1 MIDLKKAWPDL
12 EPVEKIGEGSYGT
25 VYKCRTIENGKEV
38 FSAVKVITVPKNES
52 EYDVLK
58 IDGLSKE
65 ATKQYFAD
73 IIDSFS
79 SEIKLLE
86 ELKDQPNIVR
96 IEDSKIIAHDEIKWD
111 IYIKMELLTSFRDY
125 SQSHTITREDVI
137 RLGVDICSALEACER
152 KKIIHRDIKPEN
164 IFVDKDGNFKLGDFG
179 VARQLE
185 KTNTTMSQKGTYNYM
200 APEVVFKKKYDKRA
214 DIYSLGMVMYK
225 LLNNNREP
233 FVDPDKQIIRYKDRS
248 EAMDRR
254 LKNERLPAP
263 KNADT
268 NLAAII
274 LNACEFEKEKRISSA
289 TEFKKLLLSVGGGKK
304 VRVKKKLNK
313 KALAVCACS
322 ALIIAGLLFGGF
334 MLWRPDLKRA
344 NGNGFL
350 NNSKYGKVTD
360 SGFCGPDVE
369 YAFYQESGTLVLSGS
384 GETYLYYSSYNR
396 ETRKLGEVP
405 WCDFSKEIQK
415 VVVEE
420 GITKIGEGIFYKSL
434 ILSEV
439 SLPETLTEIGDAAF
453 SGCSALVEVSIPDS
467 VTKIGR
473 EAFYKCTNLDD
484 VKMSKNIVSV
494 GYDAF
499 QDTGNVVARYN
510 EGDFTCKYIDN
521 VLISVEPNGNVVDDL
536 SGATYNIL
544 NGTRVIADGA
554 FSEASESGITE
565 IILPDSVVSIGE
577 DAFLDYKTLEQIVL
591 PDSLEII
598 DDGAFAY
605 CESLKTITIP
615 ENIDYIGEKAFYGCS
630 SLENIS
636 LPDKGFELTSL
647 LFNATEYHD
656 NQSNWTNNCLYIG
669 NHLVDFK
676 NSGGEEI
683 KIREGTKTV
692 AIPESEEYSEN
703 LQIYIPASVEK
714 ISHGLTYLKSIEV
727 SENNPYFS
735 SSDGVLFNKQ
745 KTKLIVYPSYKNSES
760 YTVPESVTEI
770 DNSAFAGCASLQKI
784 NLPEGLEIIGEGA
797 FANSDIASVV
807 VPKSVES
814 IPRDTFS
821 CCEKLKSVTVQQ
833 GVYKIEIGAF
843 SGCAS
848 LESISLPDSIEYI
861 APYVFQDCTALKSI
875 KFPEKIFQISFGCF
889 FNCSSLEKVELPVSL
904 KNINTAAFNG
914 CSSLKEI
921 NLPESLRS
929 INESAFYDCESLKS
943 ITVPESVKVIEASG
957 LGFRTPES
965 DSETDKIPDFTL
977 NCYENSAAYDY
988 AVENGINY
996 KIIK

>member
-58 IDGLSKE
+58 IDGFSKE

-263 KNADT
+263 KNADS

-369 YAFYQESGTLVLSGS
+369 YAFYQKSGTLVLSGS
-384 GETYLYYSSYNR
+384 GETYSFCDEYSR
-396 ETRKLGEVP
+396 GATLCTHIP

-420 GITKIGEGIFYKSL
+420 GITKISEGYFYKCL

-439 SLPETLTEIGDAAF
+439 SLPESLTEIGDAAF

-473 EAFYKCTNLDD
+473 EAFYECSNLND
-484 VKMSKNIVSV
+484 VKMSKNILSV
-494 GYDAF
+494 GTSAFSEIGDAA
-499 QDTGNVVARYN
+499 VYN
-510 EGDFTCKYIDN
+510 DDDYTCTYIDN
-521 VLISVEPNGNVVDDL
+521 VLVSYDPEGNDKTIS
-536 SGATYNIL
+536 TYNVL
-544 NGTRVIADGA
+544 KGTRVITDHAFINADD
-554 FSEASESGITE
+554 SGIKK

-577 DAFLDYKTLEQIVL
+577 KAFCQFKTLEQIVL
-591 PDSLEII
+591 PDGLEII
-598 DDGAFAY
+598 DDSAFAH

-615 ENIDYIGEKAFYGCS
+615 ENIDYIGEQAFYGCS

-636 LPDKGFELTSL
+636 LPDKGIEIHLDAFCDTDYYT
-647 LFNATEYHD
+647 NT
-656 NQSNWTNNCLYIG
+656 SNWTNECLYIG
-669 NHLVDFK
+669 NHMVDF
-676 NSGGEEI
+676 NLSETEEI
-683 KIREGTKTV
+683 KIREGTKSIV
-692 AIPESEEYSEN
+692 FSDLNYNNSK
-703 LQIYIPASVEK
+703 IYIPASVEK
-714 ISHGLTYLKSIEV
+714 IFYNSHSYIKFFEV
-727 SENNPYFS
+727 SDENPYFS

-745 KTKLIVYPSYKNSES
+745 KTKLIAYPAYKTAET
-760 YTVPESVTEI
+760 YTMPESVTEI
-770 DNSAFAGCASLQKI
+770 GENAFSDCSFLKKV
-784 NLPEGLEIIGEGA
+784 NLSENLEKIGEKA
-797 FANSDIASVV
+797 FSFSNIESVDI
-807 VPKSVES
+807 PKSIET
-814 IPRDTFS
+814 IPRYAFNK
-821 CCEKLKSVTVQQ
+821 CRNLLSVTIPQ
-833 GVYKIEIGAF
+833 GVSEIQTAAF
-843 SGCAS
+843 SDCVS
-848 LESISLPDSIEYI
+848 LESIRLPDSIKFI
-861 APYVFQDCTALKSI
+861 ADNAFSYCEALKSI
-875 KFPEKIFQISFGCF
+875 KIPEKIVQISESCF
-889 FNCSSLEKVELPVSL
+889 DSCVSL
-904 KNINTAAFNG
+904 TRVDLPESLMFINGNAF
-914 CSSLKEI
+914 CYCTSLIEITLPDSLKEI
-921 NLPESLRS
+921 KG
-929 INESAFYDCESLKS
+929 SAFYGCENLKS
-943 ITVPESVKVIEASG
+943 ITVPESVGSIEWTALG
-957 LGFRTPES
+957 LTM
-965 DSETDKIPDFTL
+965 SETDNEIVTIPDFTL

>member
-38 FSAVKVITVPKNES
+38 LSAVKVITVPKNES

-263 KNADT
+263 KNADS

-344 NGNGFL
+344 NGNEFL

-384 GETYLYYSSYNR
+384 GETYLYYSSYNS
-396 ETRKLGEVP
+396 ETSELGEVP
-405 WCDFSKEIQK
+405 WCDYSTSIQK

-467 VTKIGR
+467 VTKIGQR
-473 EAFYKCTNLDD
+473 AFYGCINLDD
-484 VKMSKNIVSV
+484 VKMSKNIISV
-494 GYDAF
+494 GAF
-499 QDTGNVVARYN
+499 AFGEIGKAVDYI
-510 EGDFTCKYIDN
+510 EEEHTCEYIDN
-521 VLISVEPNGNVVDDL
+521 VLISFEPKGNVVDDL

-577 DAFLDYKTLEQIVL
+577 QAFLDYKTLEQIVL
-591 PDSLEII
+591 PDSLKII
-598 DDGAFAY
+598 GDDAFWG

-615 ENIDYIGEKAFYGCS
+615 ENIDYIGGRAFYYCN

-636 LPDKGFELTSL
+636 LPDKGFELTSG
-647 LFNATEYHD
+647 LFNVTEYHD

-735 SSDGVLFNKQ
+735 SSDGVLFDKQ

-770 DNSAFAGCASLQKI
+770 DNSAFARCASLQKI

-821 CCEKLKSVTVQQ
+821 CCEKLKSVTIQQ

-861 APYVFQDCTALKSI
+861 APYVFQECTALKSI

-889 FNCSSLEKVELPVSL
+889 FYCSSLEKVELPVSL

-929 INESAFYDCESLKS
+929 INVSAFYDCESLKS

-957 LGFRTPES
+957 LGFRRPES

>member
-25 VYKCRTIENGKEV
+25 VYKCRKIENGKEV

-52 EYDVLK
+52 EYDVLR
-58 IDGLSKE
+58 IDGFSKE

-111 IYIKMELLTSFRDY
+111 IFIKMELLTSFREY

-137 RLGVDICSALEACER
+137 RLGVDICSALEACEK

-263 KNADT
+263 KNADA

-350 NNSKYGKVTD
+350 NNSEYGKVTD
-360 SGFCGPDVE
+360 SGICGPDVE
-369 YAFYQESGTLVLSGS
+369 YAFYQETGTLVLSGS
-384 GETYLYYSSYNR
+384 GETYSYYADYNIVAISF
-396 ETRKLGEVP
+396 EKVP
-405 WCDFSKEIQK
+405 WCDYSTAIQK

-420 GITKIGEGIFYKSL
+420 GITKIGEGIFYKCL

-453 SGCSALVEVSIPDS
+453 ADCSALLEVSIPDS
-467 VTKIGR
+467 VTKIGQR
-473 EAFYKCTNLDD
+473 AFYGCINLDD
-484 VKMSKNIVSV
+484 VKMSKNILSV
-494 GYDAF
+494 GACAF
-499 QDTGNVVARYN
+499 SEIGKATDYI
-510 EGDFTCKYIDN
+510 EGENTCTYIDN
-521 VLISVEPNGNVVDDL
+521 VLISYIYDNYYEGTIT
-536 SGATYNIL
+536 TYNVL
-544 NGTRVIADGA
+544 DGTRVIADGA

-577 DAFLDYKTLEQIVL
+577 RAFLEYKTLEQIVL

-598 DDGAFAY
+598 DEDAFWG
-605 CESLKTITIP
+605 CESLKEISIP
-615 ENIDYIGEKAFYGCS
+615 ESIDYIGGRAFYYCN

-636 LPDKGFELTSL
+636 LPDKGFELKE
-647 LFNATEYHD
+647 NAFFDTEYYN
-656 NQSNWTNNCLYIG
+656 NQSKWTDNCLYIG

-676 NSGGEEI
+676 KSEGEEI
-683 KIREGTKTV
+683 NIREGTKTV

-703 LQIYIPASVEK
+703 LQIYIPASVER
-714 ISHGLTYLKSIEV
+714 ISHGSTYLKYIEV

-735 SSDGVLFNKQ
+735 SSDGVLFDKQ
-745 KTKLIVYPSYKNSES
+745 KIKLIVYPSYKNSES
-760 YTVPESVTEI
+760 YTVPESVKEI
-770 DNSAFAGCASLQKI
+770 DDSAFAGCATVQKI
-784 NLPEGLEIIGEGA
+784 NLPEGLEKIGERA
-797 FANSDIASVV
+797 FANSGITSVDIPESVRIIQQYAFI
-807 VPKSVES
+807 E
-814 IPRDTFS
+814 
-821 CCEKLKSVTVQQ
+821 CMNLKSVTIKN
-833 GVYKIEIGAF
+833 GVSEIPQKITQI
-843 SGCAS
+843 
-848 LESISLPDSIEYI
+848 
-861 APYVFQDCTALKSI
+861 PYC
-875 KFPEKIFQISFGCF
+875 CF
-889 FNCSSLEKVELPVSL
+889 YDCSSLEKVELPSSL
-904 KNINTAAFNG
+904 ISINTCAFSYCTAMTEITLPN
-914 CSSLKEI
+914 SLKEI
-921 NLPESLRS
+921 KG
-929 INESAFYDCESLKS
+929 SAFYSCESLKS
-943 ITVPESVKVIEASG
+943 ITVPKSVDVIGESE
-957 LGFRTPES
+957 LGFMQSKS
-965 DSETDKIPDFTL
+965 DGETVKIPDFTL

>member
-1 MIDLKKAWPDL
+1 
-12 EPVEKIGEGSYGT
+12 
-25 VYKCRTIENGKEV
+25 
-38 FSAVKVITVPKNES
+38 
-52 EYDVLK
+52 
-58 IDGLSKE
+58 
-65 ATKQYFAD
+65 
-73 IIDSFS
+73 
-79 SEIKLLE
+79 
-86 ELKDQPNIVR
+86 
-96 IEDSKIIAHDEIKWD
+96 
-111 IYIKMELLTSFRDY
+111 
-125 SQSHTITREDVI
+125 
-137 RLGVDICSALEACER
+137 
-152 KKIIHRDIKPEN
+152 
-164 IFVDKDGNFKLGDFG
+164 
-179 VARQLE
+179 
-185 KTNTTMSQKGTYNYM
+185 
-200 APEVVFKKKYDKRA
+200 
-214 DIYSLGMVMYK
+214 MVMYK

-263 KNADT
+263 KNADS

-334 MLWRPDLKRA
+334 MLWRPDVKKEKA
-344 NGNGFL
+344 DNT
-350 NNSKYGKVTD
+350 SKVTSYGQITA
-360 SGFCGPDVE
+360 SGSCGPDVE
-369 YAFYQESGTLVLSGS
+369 YAFYQETGTLVLSGS
-384 GETYLYYSSYNR
+384 GETYSYYVEYDGETTLY
-396 ETRKLGEVP
+396 GEVP
-405 WCDFSKEIQK
+405 WCDYSTSIQK

-453 SGCSALVEVSIPDS
+453 ADCSALLEVSIPDS
-467 VTKIGR
+467 VTKIGQR
-473 EAFYKCTNLDD
+473 AFYGCINLDD
-484 VKMSKNIVSV
+484 VKMSKNILSV
-494 GYDAF
+494 GAF
-499 QDTGNVVARYN
+499 AFCEIGKAIDYI
-510 EGDFTCKYIDN
+510 EEEHTCEYIDN
-521 VLISVEPNGNVVDDL
+521 VLISYIYDNYYEGTISYNV
-536 SGATYNIL
+536 L

-565 IILPDSVVSIGE
+565 IILPDSVVSIGGS
-577 DAFLDYKTLEQIVL
+577 AFLNYKTLEQIVL
-591 PDSLEII
+591 PDSLKII
-598 DDGAFAY
+598 GDDAFWG

-615 ENIDYIGEKAFYGCS
+615 ENIDYIGGRAFYGCS

-636 LPDKGFELTSL
+636 LPDKGIEIHLDAFYDTDYYT
-647 LFNATEYHD
+647 NT
-656 NQSNWTNNCLYIG
+656 SNWTNECLYIG
-669 NHLVDFK
+669 NHMVDF
-676 NSGGEEI
+676 NLTETEEI
-683 KIREGTKTV
+683 KIREGTKSIV
-692 AIPESEEYSEN
+692 FSDLNYKNPK
-703 LQIYIPASVEK
+703 IYIPASVEK

-735 SSDGVLFNKQ
+735 SLDGVLFNKQ

-814 IPRDTFS
+814 ILRDTFS
-821 CCEKLKSVTVQQ
+821 CCEKLKSVTIQQ

-861 APYVFQDCTALKSI
+861 APYVFQDCAALKSI
-875 KFPEKIFQISFGCF
+875 KIPENVDQISCGCF
-889 FNCSSLEKVELPVSL
+889 SFCISLEKVEVPLSL

-921 NLPESLRS
+921 NLPESLKKIS
-929 INESAFYDCESLKS
+929 VDAFYCCESLKS
-943 ITVPESVKVIEASG
+943 ITVPKSVKVIEASG
-957 LGFRTPES
+957 LGFRMPES
-965 DSETDKIPDFTL
+965 ESETDKIPDFTL

>member
-96 IEDSKIIAHDEIKWD
+96 IEDSKIIEHDEIKWD
-111 IYIKMELLTSFRDY
+111 IYIKMELLTSFREY

-137 RLGVDICSALEACER
+137 RLGVDICSALEACEK

-263 KNADT
+263 KNADS

-289 TEFKKLLLSVGGGKK
+289 TDFKKLLLSVGGGKK

-334 MLWRPDLKRA
+334 MLWRPDVKKEKA
-344 NGNGFL
+344 DNT
-350 NNSKYGKVTD
+350 SKVTSYGQITD
-360 SGFCGPDVE
+360 SGSCGPDVE
-369 YAFYQESGTLVLSGS
+369 YAFYQETGTLVLSGS
-384 GETYLYYSSYNR
+384 GETYSYHVVYGDEASLYGEAPWSDYSTGIKN
-396 ETRKLGEVP
+396 
-405 WCDFSKEIQK
+405 

-420 GITKIGEGIFYKSL
+420 GITKLGDDIFTNCF
-434 ILSEV
+434 ILSKV
-439 SLPETLTEIGDAAF
+439 TLPETLSEIGIYAF
-453 SGCSALVEVSIPDS
+453 SGCSALVEISIPDS
-467 VTKIGR
+467 VTKIGGA
-473 EAFYKCTNLDD
+473 AFYKCTNLYD

-521 VLISVEPNGNVVDDL
+521 VFISFEPNGDVVDDL

-554 FSEASESGITE
+554 FRNASNFGITK
-565 IILPDSVVSIGE
+565 IVLPNSVVSIGE
-577 DAFLDYKTLEQIVL
+577 DAFLEFKTLEQIVI
-591 PDSLEII
+591 PEGLEII
-598 DDGAFAY
+598 GENAFCG

-615 ENIDYIGEKAFYGCS
+615 ESIDYIGEQAFYGCS

-636 LPDKGFELTSL
+636 LPDKGIEIHLDAFCDTDYYT
-647 LFNATEYHD
+647 NT
-656 NQSNWTNNCLYIG
+656 SNWTNECLYIG
-669 NHLVDFK
+669 NHMVDFNLSK
-676 NSGGEEI
+676 TEEI
-683 KIREGTKTV
+683 KIREGTKSIV
-692 AIPESEEYSEN
+692 FSNLNYEN
-703 LQIYIPASVEK
+703 SKIYIPASVEK
-714 ISHGLTYLKSIEV
+714 IFYSSHFHIKFFEV
-727 SENNPYFS
+727 SDENPYFS
-735 SSDGVLFNKQ
+735 SSDGVLFDKQ
-745 KTKLIVYPSYKNSES
+745 KTKLIAYPVYKTAET

-770 DNSAFAGCASLQKI
+770 VDYAFAYSTFLKKIELPDGLNKIGEYAFSNSGLVSVVIPGSVDYISKRVFGDCIELRSVTIMQGVSEIQDSAFEFC
-784 NLPEGLEIIGEGA
+784 
-797 FANSDIASVV
+797 
-807 VPKSVES
+807 
-814 IPRDTFS
+814 T
-821 CCEKLKSVTVQQ
+821 
-833 GVYKIEIGAF
+833 
-843 SGCAS
+843 S
-848 LESISLPDSIEYI
+848 LESIGLPDSIKYV
-861 APYVFQDCTALKSI
+861 APYSFFSCKKLTSI
-875 KFPEKIFQISFGCF
+875 KIPNKVEQISFCCF
-889 FNCSSLEKVELPVSL
+889 ESCASLEKVELPASL
-904 KNINTAAFNG
+904 KYINTAAFNG
-914 CSSLKEI
+914 CSLIKEI
-921 NLPESLRS
+921 TLPESVKR
-929 INESAFYDCESLKS
+929 INVDAFYGCESLKS
-943 ITVPESVKVIEASG
+943 FTVPESVYRIGNNAFG
-957 LGFRTPES
+957 MTW
-965 DSETDKIPDFTL
+965 SETDNETVKIPDFTL

>member
-58 IDGLSKE
+58 IDGFSKE

-248 EAMDRR
+248 KAMDRR

-263 KNADT
+263 KNADS

-334 MLWRPDLKRA
+334 MLWRPDVKKEKA
-344 NGNGFL
+344 DNT
-350 NNSKYGKVTD
+350 SKVTSYGQITD
-360 SGFCGPDVE
+360 SGSCGPDVE
-369 YAFYQESGTLVLSGS
+369 YAFYQETGTLVLSGS
-384 GETYLYYSSYNR
+384 GETYSYYVEYDGETTLY
-396 ETRKLGEVP
+396 GEVP
-405 WCDFSKEIQK
+405 WCDYSTSIQK

-453 SGCSALVEVSIPDS
+453 VDCSALLEVSIPDS
-467 VTKIGR
+467 VTKIGQR
-473 EAFYKCTNLDD
+473 AFYGCINLDD
-484 VKMSKNIVSV
+484 VKMSKNILSV
-494 GYDAF
+494 GAF
-499 QDTGNVVARYN
+499 AFCEIGKAIDYI
-510 EGDFTCKYIDN
+510 EEHTCEYIDN
-521 VLISVEPNGNVVDDL
+521 VLISYIYDNYYEGTISYNV
-536 SGATYNIL
+536 L

-565 IILPDSVVSIGE
+565 IILPDSVVSIGGS
-577 DAFLDYKTLEQIVL
+577 AFLNYKTLEQIVL
-591 PDSLEII
+591 PDSLKII
-598 DDGAFAY
+598 GDDAFWG

-615 ENIDYIGEKAFYGCS
+615 ENIDYIGGRAFYGCS

-636 LPDKGFELTSL
+636 LPDKGIEIHLDAFYDTDYYT
-647 LFNATEYHD
+647 NT
-656 NQSNWTNNCLYIG
+656 SNWTNECLYIG
-669 NHLVDFK
+669 NHMVDF
-676 NSGGEEI
+676 NLTETEEI
-683 KIREGTKTV
+683 KIREGTKSIV
-692 AIPESEEYSEN
+692 FSDLNYKNPK
-703 LQIYIPASVEK
+703 IYIPASVEK

-735 SSDGVLFNKQ
+735 SLDGVLFNKQ

-814 IPRDTFS
+814 ILRDTFS
-821 CCEKLKSVTVQQ
+821 CCEKLKSVTIQQ

-861 APYVFQDCTALKSI
+861 APYVFQDCAALKSI
-875 KFPEKIFQISFGCF
+875 KIPENVDQISCGCF
-889 FNCSSLEKVELPVSL
+889 SFCISLEKVEVPLSL

-921 NLPESLRS
+921 NLPESLKKIS
-929 INESAFYDCESLKS
+929 VDAFYCCESLKS
-943 ITVPESVKVIEASG
+943 ITVPKSVKVIEASG
-957 LGFRTPES
+957 LGFRMLES
-965 DSETDKIPDFTL
+965 ESETDKIPDFTL

>member
-137 RLGVDICSALEACER
+137 RLGVDICSALEACEK

-263 KNADT
+263 KNADS

-334 MLWRPDLKRA
+334 MLWRPDVKKEKA
-344 NGNGFL
+344 DNT
-350 NNSKYGKVTD
+350 SKVTSYGQITD
-360 SGFCGPDVE
+360 SGSCGPDVE
-369 YAFYQESGTLVLSGS
+369 YAFYQETGTLVLSGS
-384 GETYLYYSSYNR
+384 GETYSYHVVYGDEASLYGEAPWSDYSTGIKN
-396 ETRKLGEVP
+396 
-405 WCDFSKEIQK
+405 

-420 GITKIGEGIFYKSL
+420 GITKLGDDIFTNCF
-434 ILSEV
+434 ILSKV
-439 SLPETLTEIGDAAF
+439 TLPETLSEIGIYAF
-453 SGCSALVEVSIPDS
+453 SGCSALVEISIPDS
-467 VTKIGR
+467 VTKIGGA
-473 EAFYKCTNLDD
+473 AFYKCTNLYD

-544 NGTRVIADGA
+544 NGTRVIADDA
-554 FSEASESGITE
+554 FRNASNCGITK
-565 IILPDSVVSIGE
+565 IVLPNSVVSIGE
-577 DAFLDYKTLEQIVL
+577 DAFLEFKTLEQIVI
-591 PDSLEII
+591 PEGLEII
-598 DDGAFAY
+598 SENAFCG

-615 ENIDYIGEKAFYGCS
+615 ESIDYIGEQAFYGCS

-636 LPDKGFELTSL
+636 LPDKGIEIHLDAFCDTDYYTNS
-647 LFNATEYHD
+647 
-656 NQSNWTNNCLYIG
+656 SNWTNECLYIG
-669 NHLVDFK
+669 NHMVDFNLSK
-676 NSGGEEI
+676 TEEI
-683 KIREGTKTV
+683 KIREGTKSIV
-692 AIPESEEYSEN
+692 FSN
-703 LQIYIPASVEK
+703 LNYKNSKIYIPASVEK
-714 ISHGLTYLKSIEV
+714 IFYSSHFHIKFFEV
-727 SENNPYFS
+727 SDENPYFS
-735 SSDGVLFNKQ
+735 SSDGVLFDKQ
-745 KTKLIVYPSYKNSES
+745 KTKLIAYPVYKTAET

-770 DNSAFAGCASLQKI
+770 VDYAFAYSTFLKKIELPDGLNKIGEYAFSNSGLVSVVIPGSVDSISQRVFGDCIELRSVTIMQGVSEIQDSAFAYC
-784 NLPEGLEIIGEGA
+784 
-797 FANSDIASVV
+797 
-807 VPKSVES
+807 
-814 IPRDTFS
+814 T
-821 CCEKLKSVTVQQ
+821 
-833 GVYKIEIGAF
+833 
-843 SGCAS
+843 S
-848 LESISLPDSIEYI
+848 LESIGLPDSIKYI
-861 APYVFQDCTALKSI
+861 APYSFFSCERLTSI
-875 KFPEKIFQISFGCF
+875 KIPNKVEQISFRCF
-889 FNCSSLEKVELPVSL
+889 ELCASLEKVELPASL
-904 KNINTAAFNG
+904 KYINTAAFNG
-914 CSSLKEI
+914 CSLIKEI
-921 NLPESLRS
+921 TLPESVKR
-929 INESAFYDCESLKS
+929 INVDAFYGCESLKS
-943 ITVPESVKVIEASG
+943 FTVPESVYRIGNNAFG
-957 LGFRTPES
+957 MTW
-965 DSETDKIPDFTL
+965 SETDNETVKIPDFTL

>member
-58 IDGLSKE
+58 IDGFSKE

-111 IYIKMELLTSFRDY
+111 IFIKMELLTSFRDY

-263 KNADT
+263 KNADS

-274 LNACEFEKEKRISSA
+274 LNACEFEKEKRVSSA
-289 TEFKKLLLSVGGGKK
+289 TEFKRLLLSVGGGKK

-334 MLWRPDLKRA
+334 MLWRPDVKKEKA
-344 NGNGFL
+344 DNT
-350 NNSKYGKVTD
+350 SKVTSYGQITD
-360 SGFCGPDVE
+360 SGSCGPDVE
-369 YAFYQESGTLVLSGS
+369 YAFYQETGTLVLSGS
-384 GETYLYYSSYNR
+384 GETYSYHVVYGDKASLYGEAPWSDYSTGIKN
-396 ETRKLGEVP
+396 
-405 WCDFSKEIQK
+405 

-420 GITKIGEGIFYKSL
+420 GITKLGDDIFTNCF
-434 ILSEV
+434 ILSKV
-439 SLPETLTEIGDAAF
+439 TLPETLSEIGIYAF
-453 SGCSALVEVSIPDS
+453 SGCSALVEISIPDS
-467 VTKIGR
+467 VTKIGVA
-473 EAFYKCTNLDD
+473 AFYKCTNLDD

-499 QDTGNVVARYN
+499 QDTGNVARYI

-521 VLISVEPNGNVVDDL
+521 VLISFEPNGDVVDDL

-544 NGTRVIADGA
+544 NGTRVIAEGA
-554 FSEASESGITE
+554 FSGADDLGLTE
-565 IILPDSVVSIGE
+565 IILPDSVVSIGAN
-577 DAFLDYKTLEQIVL
+577 AFSDLQTLEQITIPEGVKTIG
-591 PDSLEII
+591 S
-598 DDGAFAY
+598 GAFLN
-605 CESLKTITIP
+605 CENLRTITIP
-615 ENIDYIGEKAFYGCS
+615 QSIEMIGGTAFAGCYN
-630 SLENIS
+630 LENIS
-636 LPDKGFELTSL
+636 VPDKAFEIQAGAFYDTG
-647 LFNATEYHD
+647 YYD
-656 NQSNWTNNCLYIG
+656 NESNWTDNCLYIG
-669 NHLVDFK
+669 THLVDY
-676 NSGGEEI
+676 SVSDIEI
-683 KIREGTKTV
+683 IKVREGTTTIILPYYGKINEPQIF
-692 AIPESEEYSEN
+692 IP
-703 LQIYIPASVEK
+703 
-714 ISHGLTYLKSIEV
+714 KSIENIV
-727 SENNPYFS
+727 HGYPDWKYIEVADDNPYYS
-735 SSDGVLFNKQ
+735 SADGVLFDKQ
-745 KTKLIVYPSYKNSES
+745 KTKLIAFPSLKKAES
-760 YTVPESVTEI
+760 YTIPESVTEI
-770 DNSAFAGCASLQKI
+770 DDFAFAACDSLQKI
-784 NLPEGLEIIGEGA
+784 NLPKSLKKIGESA
-797 FANSDIASVV
+797 FANSGITSVDIPESVRIIQQHAFR
-807 VPKSVES
+807 E
-814 IPRDTFS
+814 
-821 CCEKLKSVTVQQ
+821 CNNLKSVTIKN
-833 GVYKIEIGAF
+833 GVSEISQRLF
-843 SGCAS
+843 RNCIS
-848 LESISLPDSIEYI
+848 LESISLPDSIKYI
-861 APYVFQDCTALKSI
+861 APYVFQGCAALKSI
-875 KFPEKIFQISFGCF
+875 KIPENVDQISCGCF
-889 FNCSSLEKVELPVSL
+889 KSCASLEKVELPASL
-904 KNINTAAFNG
+904 KYINTAAFNG
-914 CSSLKEI
+914 CSLIKEI
-921 NLPESLRS
+921 TLPESVKR
-929 INESAFYDCESLKS
+929 INVDAFYGCESLKS
-943 ITVPESVKVIEASG
+943 ITVTESGYTIGNNAFG
-957 LGFRTPES
+957 MTW
-965 DSETDKIPDFTL
+965 SETDNETVKIPDFTL

>member
-58 IDGLSKE
+58 IDGFSKE

-274 LNACEFEKEKRISSA
+274 LNACEFEKEKRVSSA
-289 TEFKKLLLSVGGGKK
+289 TEFKKLLLSVGG
-304 VRVKKKLNK
+304 VKKKLNK
-313 KALAVCACS
+313 KALAVFACS

-350 NNSKYGKVTD
+350 SFTEYGKVTD

-384 GETYLYYSSYNR
+384 GETYSYHVVYGDKASLY
-396 ETRKLGEVP
+396 GEAP
-405 WCDFSKEIQK
+405 WCDYSTGIKN

-420 GITKIGEGIFYKSL
+420 GITKLGDDIFTNCF

-439 SLPETLTEIGDAAF
+439 TLPETLSEIGIDAF
-453 SGCSALVEVSIPDS
+453 SGCSALVEIAIPDS
-467 VTKIGR
+467 VTKIGGA
-473 EAFYKCTNLDD
+473 AFYKCTNLYD

-521 VLISVEPNGNVVDDL
+521 VLISFEPNGDVVDDL

-554 FSEASESGITE
+554 FRNASNCGITK
-565 IILPDSVVSIGE
+565 IVLPNSVVSIGE
-577 DAFLDYKTLEQIVL
+577 DAFLEFKTLEQIVI
-591 PDSLEII
+591 PEGLEII
-598 DDGAFAY
+598 SENAFCG

-615 ENIDYIGEKAFYGCS
+615 ESIDYIGEEAFFGCS

-636 LPDKGFELTSL
+636 LPDKGIEIHLDAFCDTDYYTNS
-647 LFNATEYHD
+647 
-656 NQSNWTNNCLYIG
+656 SNWTNECLYIG
-669 NHLVDFK
+669 NHMVDFNLSK
-676 NSGGEEI
+676 TEEL
-683 KIREGTKTV
+683 KIREGTKSIV
-692 AIPESEEYSEN
+692 FSN
-703 LQIYIPASVEK
+703 LNYKNSKIYIPASVEK
-714 ISHGLTYLKSIEV
+714 IFYSSHFNIKFFEV
-727 SENNPYFS
+727 SDENPYFS
-735 SSDGVLFNKQ
+735 SSDGVLFDKQ
-745 KTKLIVYPSYKNSES
+745 KTKLIAYPVYKTAES

-770 DNSAFAGCASLQKI
+770 VDYAF
-784 NLPEGLEIIGEGA
+784 
-797 FANSDIASVV
+797 SDIAFLKKIELPDGLNKIGKFAFSNSGLVSVV
-807 VPKSVES
+807 IPGSVDS
-814 IPRDTFS
+814 ISKRVFGD
-821 CCEKLKSVTVQQ
+821 CIELRSVTIMQ
-833 GVYKIEIGAF
+833 GVSEIQDSAF
-843 SGCAS
+843 VFCTS
-848 LESISLPDSIEYI
+848 LESIGLPDSIKYI
-861 APYVFQDCTALKSI
+861 APYSFFSCKKLTSI
-875 KFPEKIFQISFGCF
+875 KIPNKVEQISFCCF
-889 FNCSSLEKVELPVSL
+889 ESCASLEKVELPASL
-904 KNINTAAFNG
+904 KYINTAAFNG
-914 CSSLKEI
+914 CSLIKEI
-921 NLPESLRS
+921 TLPESVKR
-929 INESAFYDCESLKS
+929 INVDAFYGCESLKS
-943 ITVPESVKVIEASG
+943 FTVPESVYRIGNNAFG
-957 LGFRTPES
+957 MTW
-965 DSETDKIPDFTL
+965 SETDNETVKIPDFTL

>member
-58 IDGLSKE
+58 IDGFSKE

-263 KNADT
+263 KNADS

-289 TEFKKLLLSVGGGKK
+289 TDFKKLLLSVGGGKK

-334 MLWRPDLKRA
+334 MLWRPDVKKEKA
-344 NGNGFL
+344 DNT
-350 NNSKYGKVTD
+350 SKVTSYGQITD
-360 SGFCGPDVE
+360 SGSCGPDVE
-369 YAFYQESGTLVLSGS
+369 YAFYQETGTLVLSGS
-384 GETYLYYSSYNR
+384 GETYSYHVVYGDEASLYGEAPWSDYSTGIKN
-396 ETRKLGEVP
+396 
-405 WCDFSKEIQK
+405 

-420 GITKIGEGIFYKSL
+420 GITKLGDDIFTNCF
-434 ILSEV
+434 ILSKV
-439 SLPETLTEIGDAAF
+439 TLPETLSEIGIYAF
-453 SGCSALVEVSIPDS
+453 SGCSALVEISIPDS
-467 VTKIGR
+467 VTKIGGA
-473 EAFYKCTNLDD
+473 AFYKCTNLYD

-499 QDTGNVVARYN
+499 QDTGNVVARYLS
-510 EGDFTCKYIDN
+510 
-521 VLISVEPNGNVVDDL
+521 LIH
-536 SGATYNIL
+536 I
-544 NGTRVIADGA
+544 
-554 FSEASESGITE
+554 
-565 IILPDSVVSIGE
+565 
-577 DAFLDYKTLEQIVL
+577 
-591 PDSLEII
+591 
-598 DDGAFAY
+598 
-605 CESLKTITIP
+605 
-615 ENIDYIGEKAFYGCS
+615 
-630 SLENIS
+630 
-636 LPDKGFELTSL
+636 
-647 LFNATEYHD
+647 
-656 NQSNWTNNCLYIG
+656 
-669 NHLVDFK
+669 
-676 NSGGEEI
+676 
-683 KIREGTKTV
+683 
-692 AIPESEEYSEN
+692 
-703 LQIYIPASVEK
+703 
-714 ISHGLTYLKSIEV
+714 
-727 SENNPYFS
+727 
-735 SSDGVLFNKQ
+735 
-745 KTKLIVYPSYKNSES
+745 
-760 YTVPESVTEI
+760 
-770 DNSAFAGCASLQKI
+770 
-784 NLPEGLEIIGEGA
+784 
-797 FANSDIASVV
+797 
-807 VPKSVES
+807 
-814 IPRDTFS
+814 
-821 CCEKLKSVTVQQ
+821 
-833 GVYKIEIGAF
+833 
-843 SGCAS
+843 
-848 LESISLPDSIEYI
+848 
-861 APYVFQDCTALKSI
+861 
-875 KFPEKIFQISFGCF
+875 
-889 FNCSSLEKVELPVSL
+889 
-904 KNINTAAFNG
+904 
-914 CSSLKEI
+914 
-921 NLPESLRS
+921 
-929 INESAFYDCESLKS
+929 
-943 ITVPESVKVIEASG
+943 
-957 LGFRTPES
+957 
-965 DSETDKIPDFTL
+965 
-977 NCYENSAAYDY
+977 
-988 AVENGINY
+988 
-996 KIIK
+996 

>member
-58 IDGLSKE
+58 IDGFSKE

-263 KNADT
+263 KNADS

-289 TEFKKLLLSVGGGKK
+289 TEFKKLLLSVSGGKK

-313 KALAVCACS
+313 KVLAVCACS

-334 MLWRPDLKRA
+334 MLWRPDVKKEKA
-344 NGNGFL
+344 DNT
-350 NNSKYGKVTD
+350 SKVTSYGQITD
-360 SGFCGPDVE
+360 SGSCGPDVE
-369 YAFYQESGTLVLSGS
+369 YAFYKESGTLVLSGS
-384 GETYLYYSSYNR
+384 GETYSYHVYYRDEASLY
-396 ETRKLGEVP
+396 GEAP
-405 WCDFSKEIQK
+405 WCDYSTGIKN

-420 GITKIGEGIFYKSL
+420 GITKLGDDIFTNCF

-439 SLPETLTEIGDAAF
+439 TLPETLSEIGIDAF
-453 SGCSALVEVSIPDS
+453 SGCSALVEIAIPDS
-467 VTKIGR
+467 VTKIGGA
-473 EAFYKCTNLDD
+473 AFYKCTNLYD

-521 VLISVEPNGNVVDDL
+521 VLISFEPNGDVVDDL

-554 FSEASESGITE
+554 FRNASNCGITK
-565 IILPDSVVSIGE
+565 IVLPNSVVSIGE
-577 DAFLDYKTLEQIVL
+577 DAFLEFKTLEQIVI
-591 PDSLEII
+591 PEGLEII
-598 DDGAFAY
+598 SENAFCG

-615 ENIDYIGEKAFYGCS
+615 ESIDYIGEEAFFGCS

-636 LPDKGFELTSL
+636 LPDKGIEIHLDAFCDTDYYTNS
-647 LFNATEYHD
+647 
-656 NQSNWTNNCLYIG
+656 SNWTNECLYIG
-669 NHLVDFK
+669 NHMVDFNLSK
-676 NSGGEEI
+676 TEEI
-683 KIREGTKTV
+683 KIREGTKSIV
-692 AIPESEEYSEN
+692 FSN
-703 LQIYIPASVEK
+703 LNYKNSKIYIPASVEK
-714 ISHGLTYLKSIEV
+714 IFYSSHFNIKFFEV
-727 SENNPYFS
+727 SDENPYFS
-735 SSDGVLFNKQ
+735 SSDGVLFDKQ
-745 KTKLIVYPSYKNSES
+745 KTKLIAYPVYKTAET

-770 DNSAFAGCASLQKI
+770 VDYAFAYSTFLKKIELPDGLNKIGEYAFSNSGLVSVVIPGSVDSISKRVFGDCIELRSVTIMQGVSEIQDSAFVFC
-784 NLPEGLEIIGEGA
+784 
-797 FANSDIASVV
+797 
-807 VPKSVES
+807 
-814 IPRDTFS
+814 T
-821 CCEKLKSVTVQQ
+821 
-833 GVYKIEIGAF
+833 
-843 SGCAS
+843 S
-848 LESISLPDSIEYI
+848 LESIGLPDSIKYI
-861 APYVFQDCTALKSI
+861 APYSFFSCKKLTSI
-875 KFPEKIFQISFGCF
+875 KIPNKVEQISFCCF
-889 FNCSSLEKVELPVSL
+889 ESCASLEKVELPASL
-904 KNINTAAFNG
+904 KYINTAAFNG
-914 CSSLKEI
+914 CSLIKEI
-921 NLPESLRS
+921 TLPESVKR
-929 INESAFYDCESLKS
+929 INVDAFYGCESLKS
-943 ITVPESVKVIEASG
+943 FTVPESVYRIGNNAFG
-957 LGFRTPES
+957 MTW
-965 DSETDKIPDFTL
+965 SETDNETVKIPDFTL

>member
-58 IDGLSKE
+58 IDGFSKE

-86 ELKDQPNIVR
+86 ELKDQQNIVR

-263 KNADT
+263 KNADS

-274 LNACEFEKEKRISSA
+274 LNACEFEKEKRVSSA

-334 MLWRPDLKRA
+334 MLWRPDVKKGKDDNA
-344 NGNGFL
+344 
-350 NNSKYGKVTD
+350 SKVTSYGQITD
-360 SGFCGPDVE
+360 SGSCGPDVE
-369 YAFYQESGTLVLSGS
+369 YAFYQETGTLVLSGS
-384 GETYLYYSSYNR
+384 GETYSYYSSYNK
-396 ETRKLGEVP
+396 ETMRLGEAP
-405 WCDFSKEIQK
+405 WCDYSTSIQK

-420 GITKIGEGIFYKSL
+420 GITKIGEGNFYKSL

-439 SLPETLTEIGDAAF
+439 SLPESLTEIGDAAF

-473 EAFYKCTNLDD
+473 EAFYECSNLND
-484 VKMSKNIVSV
+484 VKMSKNILSV
-494 GYDAF
+494 GACAF
-499 QDTGNVVARYN
+499 DEIGKAVNYIG
-510 EGDFTCKYIDN
+510 EEYTCKYIDN
-521 VLISVEPNGNVVDDL
+521 VLIGYIYNNYYEGTFT
-536 SGATYNIL
+536 TYNVL
-544 NGTRVIADGA
+544 DGTRVIADGV

-577 DAFLDYKTLEQIVL
+577 NAFLGYKTLEQIVL

-598 DDGAFAY
+598 GDEAFWG
-605 CESLKTITIP
+605 CESLKEISIP
-615 ENIDYIGEKAFYGCS
+615 ESIEFIGEAAFINCN
-630 SLENIS
+630 SLEKIN
-636 LPDKGFELTSL
+636 LPDKGFELSSG
-647 LFNATEYHD
+647 LFNDTEYHN
-656 NQSNWTNNCLYIG
+656 NQSNWTDNCLYIG

-676 NSGGEEI
+676 NSGSEEI
-683 KIREGTKTV
+683 KIKEGTKTV
-692 AIPESEEYSEN
+692 AIPKSAEHYEN
-703 LQIYIPASVEK
+703 LQIYIPASVER
-714 ISHGLTYLKSIEV
+714 ISHGSTYLKSIEV

-735 SSDGVLFNKQ
+735 SSDGVLYDKQ
-745 KTKLIVYPSYKNSES
+745 KTKLIAYPAFKTAES
-760 YTVPESVTEI
+760 YTVPESVKEI
-770 DNSAFAGCASLQKI
+770 DDSAFAGCATVQKI
-784 NLPEGLEIIGEGA
+784 NLPEGLEKIGESA
-797 FANSDIASVV
+797 FENSGITSVV
-807 VPKSVES
+807 IPKFVES
-814 IPRDTFS
+814 ISRDSFS
-821 CCEKLKSVTVQQ
+821 RCEKLKSVTIQQ
-833 GVYKIEIGAF
+833 GVSKIEIGAF

>member
-25 VYKCRTIENGKEV
+25 VYKCRKIENGKEV

-58 IDGLSKE
+58 IDGFSKE

-96 IEDSKIIAHDEIKWD
+96 IEDSKIVAHDEIKWD

-263 KNADT
+263 KNADA

-334 MLWRPDLKRA
+334 MLWRPDVKRA
-344 NGNGFL
+344 NGNGIL

-360 SGFCGPDVE
+360 SGICGPDVE
-369 YAFYQESGTLVLSGS
+369 YAFYQKSGTLVLSGS
-384 GETYLYYSSYNR
+384 GETYSYYALYDR
-396 ETRKLGEVP
+396 EALLLGEVP
-405 WCDFSKEIQK
+405 WFDYSKTIQN

-420 GITKIGEGIFYKSL
+420 GITKIGDGLFNNCM

-439 SLPETLTEIGDAAF
+439 SLPETLTEIGGNAF
-453 SGCSALVEVSIPDS
+453 YNCTAIVEVSIPDS
-467 VTKIGR
+467 VTKIGDG
-473 EAFYKCTNLDD
+473 AFYKCVNLDD
-484 VKMSKNIVSV
+484 VKMSKNIRSV
-494 GYDAF
+494 GASAF
-499 QDTGNVVARYN
+499 DEIGNAADYI
-510 EGDFTCKYIDN
+510 EGERTCTYIDN
-521 VLISVEPNGNVVDDL
+521 VLVRYDYFDL
-536 SGATYNIL
+536 GIETDTTYNIL
-544 NGTRVIADGA
+544 SGTRVIADGA
-554 FSEASESGITE
+554 FLDAADSGITR
-565 IILPDSVVSIGE
+565 IILPDSVVSIGNF
-577 DAFLDYKTLEQIVL
+577 AFSSFKTLEQIII
-591 PDSLEII
+591 PEGLEII
-598 DDGAFAY
+598 GKNAFWG
-605 CESLKTITIP
+605 CESLKEISIP
-615 ENIDYIGEKAFYGCS
+615 ESIEFIGEAAFINCN
-630 SLENIS
+630 SLEKIN
-636 LPDKGFELTSL
+636 LPDKGFELPSG
-647 LFNATEYHD
+647 LFNDTEYHN
-656 NQSNWTNNCLYIG
+656 NQSNWTDNCLYIG

-676 NSGGEEI
+676 NSGSEEI
-683 KIREGTKTV
+683 KIKEGTKTV
-692 AIPESEEYSEN
+692 AIPESAEYSEN
-703 LQIYIPASVEK
+703 LQIFIPASVER
-714 ISHGLTYLKSIEV
+714 ISHGSTYLKYIEV
-727 SENNPYFS
+727 SENNPFFS
-735 SSDGVLFNKQ
+735 SSDGVLFDKQ

-760 YTVPESVTEI
+760 YTVPESVKEI
-770 DNSAFAGCASLQKI
+770 DDSAFAGCATVQKI
-784 NLPEGLEIIGEGA
+784 NLPEGLEKIGESA
-797 FANSDIASVV
+797 FANSGITSVV
-807 VPKSVES
+807 IPKSVES
-814 IPRDTFS
+814 IPKDAFN
-821 CCEKLKSVTVQQ
+821 CCEKLTSVKLPQ
-833 GVYKIEIGAF
+833 GISKMEKGAF

-848 LESISLPDSIEYI
+848 LESIVLPDSIEYI
-861 APYVFQDCTALKSI
+861 AQHAFRYCEALKSI
-875 KFPEKIFQISFGCF
+875 KIPEKVFQISYCCFFGC
-889 FNCSSLEKVELPVSL
+889 NSLEKVELPASL
-904 KNINTAAFNG
+904 ISINADAFSH
-914 CSSLKEI
+914 CSSLTEI
-921 NLPESLRS
+921 TFPESVKR
-929 INESAFYDCESLKS
+929 INDRAFYCCESLKS
-943 ITVPESVKVIEASG
+943 FTVPESVDTIG
-957 LGFRTPES
+957 S
-965 DSETDKIPDFTL
+965 DAFGMTWSETDNEAVKIPDFTL

-996 KIIK
+996 KIIE

>member
-25 VYKCRTIENGKEV
+25 VYKCRKIENGKEV

-58 IDGLSKE
+58 IDGFSKE

-111 IYIKMELLTSFRDY
+111 IFIKMELLTSFREY

-137 RLGVDICSALEACER
+137 RLGVDICSALEACEK

-263 KNADT
+263 KNADA

-344 NGNGFL
+344 NGNRFL
-350 NNSKYGKVTD
+350 NNSEYGKVTD
-360 SGFCGPDVE
+360 SGSCGPNVE
-369 YAFYQESGTLVLSGS
+369 YAFYQETGTLVLSGS
-384 GETYLYYSSYNR
+384 GETFSYYADFNR
-396 ETRKLGEVP
+396 EAMNYGEAP
-405 WCDFSKEIQK
+405 WCDYSKTIQN

-420 GITKIGEGIFYKSL
+420 GITKIGDGLFYNCM

-439 SLPETLTEIGDAAF
+439 SLPETLTEIGGNAF
-453 SGCSALVEVSIPDS
+453 YNCTAIVEVSIPDS
-467 VTKIGR
+467 VTKIGDG
-473 EAFYKCTNLDD
+473 AFYKCVNLDD
-484 VKMSKNIVSV
+484 VKMSKNIRSV
-494 GYDAF
+494 GACAF
-499 QDTGNVVARYN
+499 DEIGKATDYI
-510 EGDFTCKYIDN
+510 EGENACTYIDN
-521 VLISVEPNGNVVDDL
+521 VLISYISDNYYEGTVTTFKV
-536 SGATYNIL
+536 L
-544 NGTRVIADGA
+544 NGTRVISDGA
-554 FSEASESGITE
+554 FSDAYESGITK

-577 DAFLDYKTLEQIVL
+577 EAFLELKTLERIVL

-598 DDGAFAY
+598 GDYAFWG
-605 CESLKTITIP
+605 CESLKEISIP
-615 ENIDYIGEKAFYGCS
+615 ESIEFIGEQAFFKCS
-630 SLENIS
+630 SLGIIS
-636 LPDKGFELTSL
+636 LPDKAFEILSDA
-647 LFNATEYHD
+647 FDDTEYCN
-656 NQSNWTNNCLYIG
+656 NQSNWTDNCLYIG
-669 NHLVDFK
+669 NHLLDF
-676 NSGGEEI
+676 NFSGSKEI
-683 KIREGTKTV
+683 KIREGTV
-692 AIPESEEYSEN
+692 SVMLPNFSEYSEYIP
-703 LQIYIPASVEK
+703 IYIPASVKK
-714 ISHGLTYLKSIEV
+714 IFLLPQYLKSIEV
-727 SENNPYFS
+727 AYDNPYYS
-735 SSDGVLFNKQ
+735 SSDGVLFDKQ
-745 KTKLIVYPSYKNSES
+745 KTKLIKYLSYKNEVS
-760 YTVPESVTEI
+760 YTVPESVKEI
-770 DNSAFAGCASLQKI
+770 DSSAFAGCASLQKI
-784 NLPEGLEIIGEGA
+784 NLPEGLKKIGEGA
-797 FANSDIASVV
+797 FSNSGITSVV
-807 VPKSVES
+807 IPKSVES
-814 IPRDTFS
+814 IPKDAFN
-821 CCEKLKSVTVQQ
+821 CCEKLTSVKLPQ
-833 GVYKIEIGAF
+833 GISKMEKGAF

-848 LESISLPDSIEYI
+848 LESIVLPDSIEYI
-861 APYVFQDCTALKSI
+861 AQHAFRDCEALKSI
-875 KFPEKIFQISFGCF
+875 KIPEKVFQISYCCFFGC
-889 FNCSSLEKVELPVSL
+889 NSLEKVELPASL
-904 KNINTAAFNG
+904 ISINADAFNH
-914 CSSLKEI
+914 CSSLTEI
-921 NLPESLRS
+921 TFPESVKR
-929 INESAFYDCESLKS
+929 INDGAFHCCESLKS
-943 ITVPESVKVIEASG
+943 FTVPESVDTIG
-957 LGFRTPES
+957 S
-965 DSETDKIPDFTL
+965 DAFGMTWSETDNETVKIPDFTL

>member
-96 IEDSKIIAHDEIKWD
+96 IEDSKIIEHDEIKWD

-334 MLWRPDLKRA
+334 MLWRPDVKKEKA
-344 NGNGFL
+344 DNT
-350 NNSKYGKVTD
+350 SKVTSYGQITD
-360 SGFCGPDVE
+360 SGSCGPDVE
-369 YAFYQESGTLVLSGS
+369 YAFYQETGTLVLSGS
-384 GETYLYYSSYNR
+384 GETYSYYVESDGETTLY
-396 ETRKLGEVP
+396 GEVP
-405 WCDFSKEIQK
+405 WCDYSTSIQK

-453 SGCSALVEVSIPDS
+453 SGCSALLEVSIPDS
-467 VTKIGR
+467 VTKIGQR
-473 EAFYKCTNLDD
+473 AFYGCINLDD
-484 VKMSKNIVSV
+484 VKMSKNIISV
-494 GYDAF
+494 GAF
-499 QDTGNVVARYN
+499 AFGEIGKAVDYI
-510 EGDFTCKYIDN
+510 EEEHTCKYIDN
-521 VLISVEPNGNVVDDL
+521 VLISYIYDNYYEDTITSYNV
-536 SGATYNIL
+536 L

-577 DAFLDYKTLEQIVL
+577 DAFLGYETLEQIVL
-591 PDSLEII
+591 PDSLKII
-598 DDGAFAY
+598 GDGAFWG

-615 ENIDYIGEKAFYGCS
+615 ENIDYIGGRAFNYCN

-636 LPDKGFELTSL
+636 LPDKGFELTPG
-647 LFNATEYHD
+647 LFNVTEYHD

-714 ISHGLTYLKSIEV
+714 ISRGLTNLKSIEV

-735 SSDGVLFNKQ
+735 SSDGVLFDKQ

-797 FANSDIASVV
+797 FAYSDIASVV

-814 IPRDTFS
+814 ILRDTFS
-821 CCEKLKSVTVQQ
+821 CCEKLKSVTIQQ

-843 SGCAS
+843 RGCAS

-861 APYVFQDCTALKSI
+861 APHVFQDCTALKSI
-875 KFPEKIFQISFGCF
+875 KIPENVDQISFGCF
-889 FNCSSLEKVELPVSL
+889 SFCISLEKVELPVSL
-904 KNINTAAFNG
+904 KNINTAAFDG

-921 NLPESLRS
+921 NLPVSLRS

-943 ITVPESVKVIEASG
+943 ITVPESVKVIEANG
-957 LGFRTPES
+957 LGFRMPES
-965 DSETDKIPDFTL
+965 ESETDKIPDFTL